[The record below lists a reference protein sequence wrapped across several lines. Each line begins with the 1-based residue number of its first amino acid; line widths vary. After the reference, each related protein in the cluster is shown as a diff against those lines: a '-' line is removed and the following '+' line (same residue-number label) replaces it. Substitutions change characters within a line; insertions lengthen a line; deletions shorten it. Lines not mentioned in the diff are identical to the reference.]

1 VEFSKKQKQNRDTM
15 IKKVQIIALA
25 LLATAACKN
34 GEQKSDAFGNF
45 EATETIVS
53 AESAG
58 KILEMKVKEGS
69 ELTQGQTIALID
81 TTELYLKK
89 KQTEAQLAATETKR
103 QNVASQISVLKEQ
116 KKNIQTNVDR
126 ITKMFAEKSATQQQ
140 FDDVTG
146 QANVIDRQIA
156 NTNTQ
161 FQLIGSEAE
170 VVKRQLDLLDEQLSK
185 CKVASPGKGTVL
197 ETYLEPGELASPGK
211 AILKMADLSSLEL
224 KVYVSGAQLANVKL
238 GSEVKVLIDAGVKE
252 MQTRTGKV
260 TWISSE
266 SEFTPK
272 IIQTKEERVKL
283 MYAVKVLVPNDG
295 TLKIGMPG
303 EVVF

>member
-1 VEFSKKQKQNRDTM
+1 M

-53 AESAG
+53 SESAG

-69 ELTQGQTIALID
+69 ELSQGQTIALID

-103 QNVASQISVLKEQ
+103 QNVASQIGVLKEQ

-156 NTNTQ
+156 STNTQ

-170 VVKRQLDLLDEQLSK
+170 VVKRQLDLLNEQLSK
-185 CKVASPGKGTVL
+185 CKVTSPGKGTVL
-197 ETYLEPGELASPGK
+197 ETYLETGELASPGK

-238 GSEVKVLIDAGVKE
+238 GNDVKVLIDAGVKE
-252 MQTRTGKV
+252 MQSRTGKV

>member
-1 VEFSKKQKQNRDTM
+1 M

-25 LLATAACKN
+25 LLATAACKK

-53 AESAG
+53 SESAG

-103 QNVASQISVLKEQ
+103 QNVASQISVAKEQ

-156 NTNTQ
+156 STNTQ

-170 VVKRQLDLLDEQLSK
+170 VVKRQLDLINEQLSK
-185 CKVASPGKGTVL
+185 CKVTSPGKGTVL
-197 ETYLEPGELASPGK
+197 ETYLETGELASPGK

-238 GSEVKVLIDAGVKE
+238 GSEVKVLIDVGVKE
-252 MQTRTGKV
+252 MQSRTGKV

-283 MYAVKVLVPNDG
+283 MYAVKILVPNDG

>member
-1 VEFSKKQKQNRDTM
+1 M

-53 AESAG
+53 SESAG

-69 ELTQGQTIALID
+69 ELAQGQTIALID

-116 KKNIQTNVDR
+116 RKNIQTNVDR
-126 ITKMFAEKSATQQQ
+126 ITKMFAEKSATLQQ
-140 FDDVTG
+140 FDDITG

-156 NTNTQ
+156 STNTQ
-161 FQLIGSEAE
+161 FQLIGSESE
-170 VVKRQLDLLDEQLSK
+170 VVKRQLDLLNEQLSK

-197 ETYLEPGELASPGK
+197 ETYLETGELASPGK

-224 KVYVSGAQLANVKL
+224 KVYISGAQLSNVKL
-238 GSEVKVLIDAGVKE
+238 GNEVKVLIDGGVKK
-252 MQTRTGKV
+252 MQSRTGKV

-295 TLKIGMPG
+295 ALKIGMPG

>member
-1 VEFSKKQKQNRDTM
+1 M

-34 GEQKSDAFGNF
+34 GEKKSDAFGNF

-53 AESAG
+53 SESAG
-58 KILEMKVKEGS
+58 RILEMKVKEGS
-69 ELTQGQTIALID
+69 ELAQGQTIALID

-103 QNVASQISVLKEQ
+103 QNVTSQISVLKEQ

-140 FDDVTG
+140 FDDITG

-156 NTNTQ
+156 STNTQ

-170 VVKRQLDLLDEQLSK
+170 VVKRQLDLLNEQLSK
-185 CKVASPGKGTVL
+185 CKIASPGKGTVL
-197 ETYLEPGELASPGK
+197 ETYLETGELASPGK

-224 KVYVSGAQLANVKL
+224 KVYVSGAQLVNVKL
-238 GSEVKVLIDAGVKE
+238 GNDVKVLIDAGVKE
-252 MQTRTGKV
+252 MQLRTGKV

>member
-1 VEFSKKQKQNRDTM
+1 M

-53 AESAG
+53 SESAG

-146 QANVIDRQIA
+146 QAAVIDRQIA
-156 NTNTQ
+156 STNTQ
-161 FQLIGSEAE
+161 YQLIGSEAE
-170 VVKRQLDLLDEQLSK
+170 VVKRQLDLINEQLSK
-185 CKVASPGKGTVL
+185 CKVCAPGKGTVL
-197 ETYLEPGELASPGK
+197 ETYLETGELASPGK
-211 AILKMADLSSLEL
+211 AILKMADLSGLEL
-224 KVYVSGAQLANVKL
+224 KVYISGAQLANVKL
-238 GSEVKVLIDAGVKE
+238 GNEVKVLIDAGVKE

-260 TWISSE
+260 IWISSE